1 MKEINDRKVSV
12 DLGVRLMNS
21 ARGEVKSWCRVAYNQ
36 GHDSTWLGQQ
46 VRTVVDRL
54 PGYPRWVR
62 AGVLEYHH
70 GYLEAVKEQHVRFL
84 YWYRGQYYSVSG
96 SKDTGYPSW
105 DTLSHDVWA
114 TDEWSK
120 CGGLYWIYPDRN
132 PVLFFNSSD

>member
-1 MKEINDRKVSV
+1 MKEARDRKVSV
-12 DLGVRLMNS
+12 SRGVDLMN
-21 ARGEVKSWCRVAYNQ
+21 AAKGEVKSWVRTAYRQ
-36 GHDSTWLGQQ
+36 RHGSTWLGEQ

-84 YWYRGQYYSVSG
+84 YHYRGEYFSVSG

-105 DTLSHDVWA
+105 DTLDREVWA
-114 TDEWSK
+114 NNDWSK
-120 CGGLYWIYPDRN
+120 SGGLFWIYPDQEPAVFYRAA
-132 PVLFFNSSD
+132 D